1 MEVSATRTEDR
12 QLAARLERIRRA
24 LDGEALTMAFQPIF
38 DLRDGAVMGAEALA
52 RFTME
57 PARGPDSWFA
67 EAASVGL
74 GVELEM
80 VAVRAALAGLRHLP
94 PHLFLPINASPGT
107 VGAPQFVDALSEVD
121 ASRVVVEV
129 PELAV
134 ASSGKELSG
143 AFDRL
148 RRIGVRFALD
158 DVGRYA
164 NPDGF
169 DHVTSLDPEFV
180 KLDIALCRNVHL
192 DIDRQDRVRE
202 VLESVAGSGI
212 TVIAEGLQAR
222 GEIDALRRL
231 GVQHGQGFYLALPG
245 RLPLGDM
252 SDVGR
257 RLTGVGVPG

>member
-1 MEVSATRTEDR
+1 MDLTATEAAEA
-12 QLAARLERIRRA
+12 QLSARLERIRRA
-24 LDGEALTMAFQPIF
+24 LDGDVLTMAFQPIF
-38 DLRDGAVMGAEALA
+38 DLRDGTVMGAEALA
-52 RFTME
+52 RFTLE
-57 PARGPDSWFA
+57 PAKGPDSWFA
-67 EAASVGL
+67 EAASLGL

-80 VAVRAALAGLRHLP
+80 VAVHAALAGLEHLP
-94 PHLFLPINASPGT
+94 PHLFLPINASPAT
-107 VGAPQFVDALSEVD
+107 VGAPQFMDALSSVD

-134 ASSGKELSG
+134 ASSGRDLAG

-164 NPDGF
+164 NTNGYE
-169 DHVTSLDPEFV
+169 HVTLLDPEFI
-180 KLDIALCRNVHL
+180 KLDIVLCRNVHL

-202 VLESVAGSGI
+202 VLESTTGSGA

-257 RLTGVGVPG
+257 RLTGVGVPD